1 MFIREHY
8 GGSRLDRISVPI
20 SGQGAGKLAL
30 EGTDGSNKHLSMYM
44 DEKPLFQ
51 LPVDTISN
59 AVVSGK
65 NELTVE
71 LIPPAEYYRNHVTE
85 IRFQYMPEE
94 VEGASDAESEN
105 AEEQAVQGGDDDDK
119 LLLEDEDQKDDQ
131 TIDALTELCNQIKEA
146 SPLVSL
152 ATDVFCTIRDLA
164 CLVPRGRFDMD
175 FADDLI
181 RMHGKTYD
189 HRIAYKSINRIFLLP
204 RPDDLHVLFIVGL
217 DPPLKQGQ
225 TRYSCAPTTLYN
237 HFHCFAVDI
246 PFWCST
252 LPAMTK
258 SPYQWPTACL
268 KRPSRL
274 DSGTG

>member
-1 MFIREHY
+1 VFIREHY
-8 GGSRLDRISVPI
+8 GGSRLDRIAVPI
-20 SGQGAGKLAL
+20 SGQGAGELIL

-59 AVVSGK
+59 AAISGK

-71 LIPPAEYYRNHVTE
+71 FIPPAEYYRNHVTE
-85 IRFQYMPEE
+85 IRFQYVPEDI
-94 VEGASDAESEN
+94 EGASDAESEN
-105 AEEQAVQGGDDDDK
+105 TGEQPTQHEEDDDDK
-119 LLLEDEDQKDDQ
+119 LLLEEENQKDDQ
-131 TIDALTELCNQIKEA
+131 AIDALTELCNQIKEA

-152 ATDVFCTIRDLA
+152 ATDVFCTVHELG
-164 CLVPRGRFDMD
+164 CLVPRGRFDID

-225 TRYSCAPTTLYN
+225 TRYFCCTSNFMQFFCLL
-237 HFHCFAVDI
+237 AV
-246 PFWCST
+246 
-252 LPAMTK
+252 
-258 SPYQWPTACL
+258 
-268 KRPSRL
+268 
-274 DSGTG
+274 